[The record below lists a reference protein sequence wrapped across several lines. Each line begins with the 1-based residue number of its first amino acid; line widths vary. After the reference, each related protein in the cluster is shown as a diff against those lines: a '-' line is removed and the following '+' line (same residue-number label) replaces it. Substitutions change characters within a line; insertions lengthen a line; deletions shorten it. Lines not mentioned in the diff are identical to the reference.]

1 MDQMTS
7 RGASERLGTHGKNLW
22 AAIGKV
28 DQVDQ
33 VDQVDK
39 ELAGE
44 LGKEY
49 YACLDA
55 MSDILEGMRKT
66 IEH

>member
-1 MDQMTS
+1 MTS

-22 AAIGKV
+22 AAIGK
-28 DQVDQ
+28 

-55 MSDILEGMRKT
+55 MSDILEGMRKA